1 MPLRVWARAKGEVR
15 QHYAGIGASG
25 RPSPRPLPACWRAR
39 RGRDARRE
47 GEALRCREGELA
59 GGVEGEVEGDFA
71 VVAAGELEGGDLERA
86 LDGAEVRNDHL
97 PVADGAG
104 EDILAHKRVGGGIL
118 EDAGARHLR
127 ALDAGAGEQLAPLPG
142 R

>member
-15 QHYAGIGASG
+15 RITRASEQAAA
-25 RPSPRPLPACWRAR
+25 PHPDPLPACWRAR

-47 GEALRCREGELA
+47 GEALRRREGELA

-97 PVADGAG
+97 PVAD
-104 EDILAHKRVGGGIL
+104 
-118 EDAGARHLR
+118 
-127 ALDAGAGEQLAPLPG
+127 
-142 R
+142 